1 MTGSGLL
8 PRHLGFLSAT
18 AIYVGVIL
26 GSGVFV
32 APSTV
37 SATGASPGGAVL
49 LWLLGAIVAACG
61 ASCYAECAAR
71 LPHSG
76 GFFVFHREAYGPAVA
91 FVGGWAAI
99 FVTYPASIAAIAL
112 VLASYLRE
120 AASIAVDE
128 RVLAAVAITGA
139 AAVNVAGLRTGP
151 RAQVLFTSAKVG
163 ALVALAAA
171 ALAKWGQTPFPS
183 AEKAPDPMSGAWLAA
198 AILVL
203 WTYEGW
209 SDVTLVAGEV
219 KDPGRNLGRAVLVGT
234 AALFVTYALVQ
245 LMVDAALP
253 EAGTSTR
260 PVADAAAAAFGP
272 GAARVVA
279 ALVVVSTLGSILA
292 VIFTVSRLGHAMA
305 REGAF
310 LPWFGALHPRLETPV
325 RSTAAMT
332 AASLAYLASSSFRE
346 IVAYFTFAVWIFY
359 GLTAVAVLILRRRG
373 VGEPPGWRA
382 PLGIVPS
389 LVVLSTGA
397 IMTTHL
403 VRQRPKDALVGA
415 AVLAASLPV
424 YALVRRRS
432 VSAAGSASRRP

>member
-1 MTGSGLL
+1 MTGSL
-8 PRHLGFLSAT
+8 PRHLGLVSAT
-18 AIYVGVIL
+18 AIYVGIIL

-37 SATGASPGGAVL
+37 SATGAGPGGAVL
-49 LWLLGAIVAACG
+49 LWFLGAVVAACG

-99 FVTYPASIAAIAL
+99 FITYPASIAAIAL
-112 VLASYLRE
+112 VLAAYLKE

-128 RVLAAVAITGA
+128 RLLAAAAVLGA

-151 RAQVLFTSAKVG
+151 RAQVLFTSAKIG
-163 ALVALAAA
+163 ALLVLVAAGLAVADKGQ
-171 ALAKWGQTPFPS
+171 ALFPQT
-183 AEKAPDPMSGAWLAA
+183 ENVPDPAMWFSA

-219 KDPGRNLGRAVLVGT
+219 RDPGRNLGRAVLVGT
-234 AALFVTYALVQ
+234 AVLFVTYALVQ
-245 LMVDAALP
+245 IMVDTALP
-253 EAGTSTR
+253 GASGSTR

-272 GAARVVA
+272 GAARAVA

-292 VIFTVSRLGHAMA
+292 VIFTVSRLGYAMA

-310 LPWFGALHPRLETPV
+310 LPWFGALHPGLGTPV
-325 RSTAAMT
+325 RATAAMT
-332 AASLAYLASSSFRE
+332 AASLAYLASSSFRD

-373 VGEPPGWRA
+373 VGDPPGWRA

-389 LVVLSTGA
+389 VVVLATGA
-397 IMTTHL
+397 VMTTHL
-403 VRQRPKDALVGA
+403 VRERPKDALLGGA
-415 AVLAASLPV
+415 LLAAALPV
-424 YALVRRRS
+424 YALVRRARG
-432 VSAAGSASRRP
+432 AASRRP